1 MYKVERI
8 RKRLSIQNTLKKFYV
23 TKFEIQYMEVANLH

>member
-8 RKRLSIQNTLKKFYV
+8 RKALSIQNTLKKIYA
-23 TKFEIQYMEVANLH
+23 TKFEIENMEVANLY